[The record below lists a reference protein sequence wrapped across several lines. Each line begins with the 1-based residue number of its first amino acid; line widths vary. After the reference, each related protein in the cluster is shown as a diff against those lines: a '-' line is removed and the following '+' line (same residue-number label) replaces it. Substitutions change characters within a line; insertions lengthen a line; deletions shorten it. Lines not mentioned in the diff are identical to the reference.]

1 MLSALKFLIVD
12 DLSFTREIVSTILK
26 SADVR
31 HIDYASDGA
40 GALERIRRSMPDIVI
55 TDQLMTGMDGIDLIR
70 LIRGSAD
77 SPNPFLP
84 IIMLTG
90 RTDEAFVAEARDA
103 GMTEFASK
111 PITAA
116 NLFSRIN
123 ACIMRPRPFVR
134 KDGYFGPDRRRRA
147 NPDYAGKKRRTAD
160 LIPHALD

>member
-1 MLSALKFLIVD
+1 MLSALKFLVVD
-12 DLSFTREIVSTILK
+12 DQPFTREIVSTILK
-26 SADVR
+26 SASAT

-40 GALERIRRSMPDIVI
+40 GALERIRLSMPDIVI
-55 TDQLMTGMDGIDLIR
+55 TDQLMAGMEGIDLIR
-70 LIRGSAD
+70 LIRSSPD
-77 SPNPFLP
+77 SSNPFLP

-123 ACIMRPRPFVR
+123 ACILRPRQFVR
-134 KDGYFGPDRRRRA
+134 KENYFGPDRRRRL
-147 NPDYAGKKRRTAD
+147 NPDYPGKKRRTAD